1 MKLSQLFLLGLALA
15 HIPVAAQASCAF
27 MPEPNGKMPWEND
40 KTVTVA
46 DHWLVRH
53 VREGSVTGCLAE
65 FKSAD
70 GKSDFTAYTA
80 YDFICALP
88 ADEKITVRQN
98 FACCDTG
105 DDGDY
110 VCGIKTLNPLAMKGQ
125 TSIAVLPAKPDR
137 RAIPDLMTRLEK
149 VEWIGAKNI
158 TERLAEYATVP
169 ELKAEVMALIPRLR
183 ELMASAE
190 RNEKK
195 AAIAQLLM
203 RLGDKNEATP
213 GDNLDLALKILQGIN
228 FGEFGADAQQALA
241 IAQKHP
247 EAGDKV
253 VPVLVELL
261 RRTHYKAETR
271 TQLLQALPPFGKTLQ
286 SHLTALHYILRDDL
300 FEESSVAAAMAEN
313 DKFDWFKA
321 NNRDRS
327 DANEVKRYQAM
338 RDSQRKELEEKA
350 QRSKATLPLWQSAVC
365 AAFPMP
371 ANIQSRRVTWDDYE
385 RIAPVTCPPKPN

>member
-1 MKLSQLFLLGLALA
+1 MKLARLFLLGLALA
-15 HIPVAAQASCAF
+15 LIPAVAKASCAF

-40 KTVTVA
+40 KIVTVA

-53 VREGSVTGCLAE
+53 VREGSVNGCLAE

-88 ADEKITVRQN
+88 ADEKITIRQN

-110 VCGIKTLNPLAMKGQ
+110 VCGIKTINPLAMKGQ
-125 TSIAVLPAKPDR
+125 TSIAVVPAKPDR
-137 RAIPDLMTRLEK
+137 RALPDLMTRLEK

-158 TERLAEYATVP
+158 TERLAEYASVP

-203 RLGDKNEATP
+203 RLDDKNEAPP

-228 FGEFGADAQQALA
+228 FGAFGADEQQALD

-247 EAGDKV
+247 EAGEKV
-253 VPVLVELL
+253 VPVLVELV
-261 RRTHYKAETR
+261 RRSHYKAETR
-271 TQLLQALPPFGKTLQ
+271 TLLLHALPPFGKALQ
-286 SHLTALHYILRDDL
+286 PHLTALHYILRDDL
-300 FEESSVAAAMAEN
+300 FEGPSVAVAMVEN

-321 NNRDRS
+321 NKRDRA

-338 RDSQRKELEEKA
+338 RDGQRKELEEKA
-350 QRSKATLPLWQSAVC
+350 QRSRTTMPLWQATVC
-365 AAFPMP
+365 AAFPLP
-371 ANIQSRRVTWDDYE
+371 DGIQSRRVTWDDYE
-385 RIAPVTCPPKPN
+385 RIAPITCPPKPN